1 MRTLPILALSVGA
14 LVTLCAAPAAAQSYS
29 THRFDP
35 APAGDSL
42 FGIQSPITSGARDE
56 DFQIHGGLLFD
67 YAYNPVTLNSELGTE
82 DRRSIVSDQA
92 FLHIAA
98 SITFWDRVT
107 VGFIAPTA
115 LYQAGTSYF
124 VDGDL
129 YEAPEGPA
137 FGDIRINAKG
147 AIYGELHGP
156 FQFGV
161 ASYIYAPT
169 GERDSFVGEGS
180 AHGGVEA
187 LLGGEL
193 SRFYWNLTVGP
204 HLREKDR
211 LAGTALGPSVGFGM
225 AAGALLGERKQ
236 VQIGPETKISVT
248 PSETSSRNTFAELL
262 LGAKYRFAENYVLG
276 AAGGPGLTQG
286 FGTPDVRMV
295 FSFMYTPDAHRDRAC
310 PMTTPVDSR
319 AAGDSQ

>member
-1 MRTLPILALSVGA
+1 MRTLPILGLSLA
-14 LVTLCAAPAAAQSYS
+14 TLVTLAAPPAAAQSYR

-35 APAGDSL
+35 APAGDRL
-42 FGIQSPITSGARDE
+42 FGIQSPVTSGAADD
-56 DFQIHGGLLFD
+56 DFQIHGGLVFD

-82 DRRSIVSDQA
+82 QRRSIVSDQA

-107 VGFIAPTA
+107 VGFTAPTA

-137 FGDIRINAKG
+137 FGDLRLNVKG
-147 AIYGELHGP
+147 SIYGELHSP
-156 FQFGV
+156 FQLGV
-161 ASYIYAPT
+161 ASYIFAPV

-180 AHGGVEA
+180 AHGGFEA

-193 SRFYWNLTVGP
+193 SRFYWNLSVGP
-204 HLREKDR
+204 HFREKDV
-211 LAGTALGPSVGFGM
+211 LAGTTLATSVGFGA

-236 VQIGPETKISVT
+236 VQLGPETRVSVT
-248 PSETSSRNTFAELL
+248 PDETSSENTFAELL
-262 LGAKYRFAENYVLG
+262 LGVKYRFAENYILG
-276 AAGGPGLTQG
+276 AAGGPGLTRG
-286 FGTPDVRMV
+286 YGTPDVRMV
-295 FSFMYTPDAHRDRAC
+295 FSFMYSPDASA
-310 PMTTPVDSR
+310 PVEP
-319 AAGDSQ
+319 AASGDDNP